1 MEHGKPLK
9 MPSRTSSSPQKCK
22 IKQSR
27 IYITLH
33 RETRN
38 SVNGTKNGANMP
50 EEPTWMMLLRCTH
63 SKELW
68 MPLFTTNYSKYPQC
82 QIRWPDLLRKPENSI
97 KTGILLLALLGV
109 SDDRTYA
116 FGKSWKKNLR
126 STLYYNLLLSDRT
139 KDEDKDAD
147 MEEAVD
153 EADLLWNNNNITFV
167 TIHPNFHSPSQH
179 YHHHLL
185 SHQPSSSNHRHH
197 QYYSPLEFLRRPQ
210 HRRYYGTYIQ
220 RYQSQHRNCR
230 TATCPALAQNQR
242 RNYKTVTCLVL
253 AHLQSPVNYQ
263 NI

>member
-147 MEEAVD
+147 MEEAMD
-153 EADLLWNNNNITFV
+153 EADLLWNNNNITLTTNSASTVANPDISLSIVLNCQTTNLVPAFNHRTV
-167 TIHPNFHSPSQH
+167 DLLSNRSIPFQKKGWTNFHSKMKAELTLP
-179 YHHHLL
+179 LL
-185 SHQPSSSNHRHH
+185 IILN
-197 QYYSPLEFLRRPQ
+197 L
-210 HRRYYGTYIQ
+210 
-220 RYQSQHRNCR
+220 
-230 TATCPALAQNQR
+230 
-242 RNYKTVTCLVL
+242 
-253 AHLQSPVNYQ
+253 
-263 NI
+263 